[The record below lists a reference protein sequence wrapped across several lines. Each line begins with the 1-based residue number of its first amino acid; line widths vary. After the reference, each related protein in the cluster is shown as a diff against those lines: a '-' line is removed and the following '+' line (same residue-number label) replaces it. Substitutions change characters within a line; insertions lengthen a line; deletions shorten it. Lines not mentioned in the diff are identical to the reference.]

1 MSTVKLLG
9 VTIAQDLKRTT
20 HVENI
25 VQKAAKRI
33 YLLKQLK
40 RADVDPKSLIRFC
53 CSCIR
58 SVLEYACQSF
68 HTSLRQY
75 LSDDIEHIQKKALR
89 IIYQHL
95 SYTGNL
101 KRADLE
107 TLYERRTMLCE
118 KLFSNIVSSPH
129 DKLAELLHAENRNSY
144 NLRHNRKFNIK
155 RTKTN
160 RFKNSLIIHQAAKL

>member
-1 MSTVKLLG
+1 MKLNSLYLSTDTKRINNQLFEVASAVKLLG
-9 VTIAQDLKRTT
+9 VTITQDLKRNT

-25 VQKAAKRI
+25 VQKAAKGI

-40 RADVDPKSLIRFC
+40 RADVDPKSLIRFY

-58 SVLEYACQSF
+58 SVLQYACQAF
-68 HTSLRQY
+68 HTSLPQY
-75 LSDDIEHIQKKALR
+75 LSDDIEHIQKRALR

-107 TLYERRTMLCE
+107 TLYESFF
-118 KLFSNIVSSPH
+118 FSQTSCIN
-129 DKLAELLHAENRNSY
+129 
-144 NLRHNRKFNIK
+144 
-155 RTKTN
+155 
-160 RFKNSLIIHQAAKL
+160 